1 MKSMQQMPG
10 AARVWLYTASRFLN
24 DQEVSSILQ
33 ETEVFLQGWS
43 SHGANMD
50 AACGMY
56 FNRILAI
63 AADEAQAKASGCG
76 IDKSVQFVKQ
86 LSESR
91 NVDFFQRTTI
101 LYQSNEA
108 LNEAPLHTFWAL
120 RKALVVN
127 DETLVVDT
135 TISNVEQ
142 LHDSLL
148 KPFRESWHAEMWGR

>member
-1 MKSMQQMPG
+1 MKSIQEMPG
-10 AARVWLYTASRFLN
+10 SARVWFYTANRFLN
-24 DQEVSSILQ
+24 DQEVSVVFK
-33 ETEVFLQGWS
+33 ETEGFLKGWS

-63 AADEAQAKASGCG
+63 AADEAQAQASGCG

-86 LSESR
+86 LSETL
-91 NVDFFQRTTI
+91 NVDFFQRTTV
-101 LYQSNEA
+101 LYQANGE
-108 LNEAPLHTFWAL
+108 LNDAPLHAFWAL

-135 TISNVEQ
+135 SINNVE
-142 LHDSLL
+142 LLRDSLL